1 MTYFAGTHGLET
13 LGIAS
18 GDPRIECDGCGVTR
32 RITGLPPA
40 WFLAN
45 KAPPG
50 WRLDRSES
58 SDGVTRSDYCGTCK
72 KKPRACDGSGR
83 AER

>member
-1 MTYFAGTHGLET
+1 VTYFAGTHGR
-13 LGIAS
+13 
-18 GDPRIECDGCGVTR
+18 DPRIECDGCGVAR

-58 SDGVTRSDYCGTCK
+58 DDGVTRSDYCGSCK
-72 KKPRACDGSGR
+72 KAHKARGGR
-83 AER
+83 